1 MYFPFNEL
9 RPIQEQLISDVENS
23 IKNSKCLIAHA
34 PTGLGKTAATLS
46 PALDAALK
54 EGLTVFFLTPKH
66 TQHAIAI
73 ETLQKIK
80 KRHNLKFNVTD
91 LIGKKWM
98 CSHPSVDVLGSKEF
112 HSFCRELVAEE
123 RCPFYNAVWGAG
135 SDRLQGKAAFA
146 MMEIQQGEILH
157 AEDLT
162 QRYKDEFCSYELASL
177 LGKESTVVIA
187 DYYHI
192 FHPSVRKAFLSRLNK
207 QLKNSIIIVDEAHNL
222 PGRIR
227 EILSEKLS
235 QFTVSRAAKEAKAL
249 HFDDLATAMNNLNN
263 CLDNLRKEFLESK
276 NESLLKKDRFVEE
289 VVMSTGFNYSN
300 LIDDLENAAEE
311 IRKREKKSSM
321 GSVADF
327 LKAWLGED
335 NGFARVLKKK
345 YGRNKLSFVEI
356 SYNCLNP
363 SVSSAEVFNEC
374 RSAVLMSG
382 TLVPGE
388 LYRDLLGFK
397 LEKTDI
403 KTYPSPFEA
412 KNRLVLIEPSVT
424 TKFTKRDPEEFDK
437 IAKICLNTISEVP
450 HNVAVFFPSY
460 LFMQSIMSYMEGK
473 ISKQI
478 FVDKPDLTKAQRAAI
493 LYNFKLNSE
502 KGAVLFGVQGGSMSE
517 GVDLPGKNL
526 ECVIVVGVPLATP
539 DLETQSLIDYY
550 DFKFGKGWDY
560 GYIYPAMTKSLQA
573 AGRCVRSMEDRGC
586 VIFVDERFTWKN
598 YLKCIPPEWRPVV
611 TRLTTEKVKKFFT
624 TDAEGLSLQSEAAQ
638 GTAKPDVER

>member
-1 MYFPFNEL
+1 
-9 RPIQEQLISDVENS
+9 
-23 IKNSKCLIAHA
+23 
-34 PTGLGKTAATLS
+34 
-46 PALDAALK
+46 
-54 EGLTVFFLTPKH
+54 
-66 TQHAIAI
+66 
-73 ETLQKIK
+73 
-80 KRHNLKFNVTD
+80 
-91 LIGKKWM
+91 
-98 CSHPSVDVLGSKEF
+98 
-112 HSFCRELVAEE
+112 
-123 RCPFYNAVWGAG
+123 
-135 SDRLQGKAAFA
+135 
-146 MMEIQQGEILH
+146 
-157 AEDLT
+157 
-162 QRYKDEFCSYELASL
+162 
-177 LGKESTVVIA
+177 
-187 DYYHI
+187 
-192 FHPSVRKAFLSRLNK
+192 
-207 QLKNSIIIVDEAHNL
+207 
-222 PGRIR
+222 
-227 EILSEKLS
+227 
-235 QFTVSRAAKEAKAL
+235 L

-460 LFMQSIMSYMEGK
+460 LFMQSIMSYM
-473 ISKQI
+473 
-478 FVDKPDLTKAQRAAI
+478 
-493 LYNFKLNSE
+493 
-502 KGAVLFGVQGGSMSE
+502 VLVF
-517 GVDLPGKNL
+517 
-526 ECVIVVGVPLATP
+526 
-539 DLETQSLIDYY
+539 
-550 DFKFGKGWDY
+550 
-560 GYIYPAMTKSLQA
+560 YI
-573 AGRCVRSMEDRGC
+573 
-586 VIFVDERFTWKN
+586 
-598 YLKCIPPEWRPVV
+598 
-611 TRLTTEKVKKFFT
+611 
-624 TDAEGLSLQSEAAQ
+624 
-638 GTAKPDVER
+638 